1 MTVRVSKPEFNLREK
16 LTELDY
22 DRVPYEKMPPGT
34 IIQVVDHKANNS
46 PTTNSSSYSDITGTF
61 FDIYPKFNTSKIFVS
76 WDFGTE
82 HQGTLNGLAFRVRRK
97 INDGSGTLLK
107 TQDQFSYPTQ
117 SGWGAGAGGVNITYI
132 DTPYSTSTSQV
143 PNKLTYYLQWHVE
156 LSGTVYINYND
167 DSGTAAKDGIAA
179 QAMEIRQ

>member
-22 DRVPYEKMPPGT
+22 SRVPYEKMPAGT
-34 IIQVVDHKANNS
+34 IIQVVDHKANDH
-46 PTTNSSSYSDITGTF
+46 PTTNSTSYSDIAGTF
-61 FDIYPKFNTSKIFVS
+61 FDIYPKFSTSKIFVS

-82 HQGTLNGLAFRVRRK
+82 HNGVINGLAFRVRRK
-97 INDGSGTLLK
+97 IDDGSGTLLK

-117 SGWGAGAGGVNITYI
+117 TGWGAGAGGVNITYI
-132 DTPYSTSTSQV
+132 DA
-143 PNKLTYYLQWHVE
+143 PNSIGKLTYYLQWSIE
-156 LSGTVYINYND
+156 SSGTMYINYND
-167 DSGTAAKDGIAA
+167 GSNKDGIAA

>member
-1 MTVRVSKPEFNLREK
+1 MAIRISKPEFNLRGK

-22 DRVPYEKMPPGT
+22 DRVPYEKMPAGS
-34 IIQVVDHKANNS
+34 IIQVVDHKADDHPS
-46 PTTNSSSYSDITGTF
+46 TNSGTYSDIAGTS
-61 FDIYPKFNTSKIFVS
+61 FDIFPKFHTSKIFVS

-82 HQGTLNGLAFRVRRK
+82 HQGVLNGLAFRVRRK
-97 INDGSGTLLK
+97 INDGTGTLLK

-117 SGWGAGAGGVNITYI
+117 SGWGAGAGGVNITFI
-132 DTPYSTSTSQV
+132 DTPNSIG
-143 PNKLTYYLQWHVE
+143 KLTYYLQWHVE

-167 DSGTAAKDGIAA
+167 GNNALNGIA

>member
-1 MTVRVSKPEFNLREK
+1 MAVRVEKPAFNLRSK
-16 LTELDY
+16 LNQLDY
-22 DRVPYEKMPPGT
+22 DRVPYEKMPPGS

-46 PTTNSSSYSDITGTF
+46 PTKTGNTYETITGCTF
-61 FDIYPKFNTSKIFVS
+61 DVYPKLSTSKIFVS

-82 HQGTLNGLAFRVRRK
+82 QNGALAGIAFRVYR
-97 INDGSGTLLK
+97 NVNGTDTLLK
-107 TQDQFSYPTQ
+107 TQDQLTYSAA
-117 SGWGAGAGGVNITYI
+117 SSWDNAAGGVNITYI
-132 DTPYSTSTSQV
+132 DTPNSIG
-143 PNKLTYYLQWHVE
+143 KLTYYLQWHVE

>member
-1 MTVRVSKPEFNLREK
+1 MTVRITKPEFNLREK

-22 DRVPYEKMPPGT
+22 GRVPYEKMPAGS
-34 IIQVVDHKANNS
+34 IIQVVDHKANNTPS
-46 PTTNSSSYSDITGTF
+46 TTSSTYAEITGTS
-61 FDIYPKFNTSKIFVS
+61 FDIYPKFHTSKIFVS

-82 HQGTLNGLAFRVRRK
+82 ANGALHGIAFRVYRQ
-97 INDGSGTLLK
+97 IDDGSSTLLK
-107 TQDQFSYPTQ
+107 TQDQFTYNAQ
-117 SGWGAGAGGVNITYI
+117 SGWNNGAGGVNITYI

-156 LSGTVYINYND
+156 QSGTFYINYND
-167 DSGTAAKDGIAA
+167 GSNAKDGIAA